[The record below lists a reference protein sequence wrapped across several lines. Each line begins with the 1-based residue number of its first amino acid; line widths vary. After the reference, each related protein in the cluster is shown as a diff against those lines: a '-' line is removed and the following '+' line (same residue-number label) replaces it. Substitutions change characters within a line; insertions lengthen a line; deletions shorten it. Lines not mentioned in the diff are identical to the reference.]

1 MGEAHSGAGH
11 AQSTTNSN
19 STKVD
24 ARSEFERRED
34 REDQDALDDRR
45 RHEEWAAQLK
55 LTPADLAVFTRNG
68 FHYEKV
74 PAEDTPNRR
83 DMLAYLKKGEMS
95 PPKWMMISGLYPD
108 FIYSEAERRVR
119 LRALNK
125 ALVLL
130 IRRALGRKDVDTF
143 KNERSIYW
151 DPVAEVCRDLEIAQ
165 SKLSSFC
172 REFSGHSLSQVVDCV
187 RAEKVRKVL
196 RAGVRAFVG
205 KWRARGATLAAEM
218 GSRKGAEARSKAQR
232 TAKTGEEER
241 WVVWG
246 ELRKSRRWP
255 EFSQGTWA
263 LEFGF
268 STYRRM
274 YRACVAV
281 FGKTPHQM
289 EMEMIGEVLGE
300 VEGIGSTGSEVGEM
314 TLEKVEEMVRGI
326 GMFAGGT

>member
-1 MGEAHSGAGH
+1 MGDVHSGAGH
-11 AQSTTNSN
+11 AQSNTNNSN
-19 STKVD
+19 KVD

-55 LTPADLAVFTRNG
+55 LSPSDLSVFTRNG

-196 RAGVRAFVG
+196 RAGVREFVG
-205 KWRARGATLAAEM
+205 KWRAHGATLAGEFV
-218 GSRKGAEARSKAQR
+218 SRKDAKTQR